1 MELLIIGALGMAAGA
16 GGVLASQLVR
26 RNGERKLAEHIRQ
39 TILKCF
45 AKSGLEIVVSCIR
58 EKDGYVVC
66 IESEP
71 SKKLRFS
78 YIKEQALAQHIER
91 TTGQAISRMFW
102 RFRMKNPEGQNVPL
116 GAEAMPASLAN
127 NSTER
132 APMRADAEYQVD
144 EVAWDSFADYVHANQ
159 NPEITQTQFN
169 RIVARGAA

>member
-1 MELLIIGALGMAAGA
+1 MELLIMGALGVAAGV
-16 GGVLASQLVR
+16 GGVFASQSMR
-26 RNGERKLAEHIRQ
+26 RSGERKLEERIRQ

-45 AKSGLEIVVSCIR
+45 SKSGLEIVVSCVR
-58 EKDGYVVC
+58 EKSGYVVC

-91 TTGQAISRMFW
+91 TTGQTVSRMFW
-102 RFRMKNPEGQNVPL
+102 RFRMKNREEQNVVL
-116 GAEAMPASLAN
+116 GAEAMPAPLA
-127 NSTER
+127 SAFAER
-132 APMRADAEYQVD
+132 GPMRANAEYQVD

-159 NPEITQTQFN
+159 NPQITQTQFN